1 MHDAGIQLCQLEVV
15 KISRDQNNVTHELAH
30 FAIRSWESQC
40 FFLLVFQSGLCPSLV
55 TMLLNF

>member
-30 FAIRSWESQC
+30 FAIRSWESPC
-40 FFLLVFQSGLCPSLV
+40 FFFACFSEWVVSLSCNDV
-55 TMLLNF
+55 T